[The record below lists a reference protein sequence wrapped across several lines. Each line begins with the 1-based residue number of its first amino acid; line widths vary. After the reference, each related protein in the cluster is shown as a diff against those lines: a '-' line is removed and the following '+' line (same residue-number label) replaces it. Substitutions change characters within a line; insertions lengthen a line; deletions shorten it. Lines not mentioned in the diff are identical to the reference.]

1 MPSIGEESKVTY
13 SLVISSPKA
22 IEDKDMNNFHQIVR
36 KGAGHFALFFVDA
49 LFGFIAFS
57 LTIDLY
63 KKKWWISLLI
73 NISILL
79 FTGFAVAGIS
89 ELIQLIPSLHRG
101 GSMLDV
107 LIDFV
112 GFTIATILGAAIF
125 IIIKLIKL
133 KKDKTNNSSLVS
145 K

>member
-1 MPSIGEESKVTY
+1 
-13 SLVISSPKA
+13 
-22 IEDKDMNNFHQIVR
+22 MNNFHSLMR
-36 KGAGHFALFFVDA
+36 KAAGHFTLFFVDA
-49 LFGFIAFS
+49 VFGFLAFS
-57 LTIDLY
+57 LTLDLY

-73 NISILL
+73 NIGLL
-79 FTGFAVAGIS
+79 LAIGFALAGIS